1 MCRCFWGCPDSA
13 AHSRLFLA
21 SPERSFAERGSAA
34 LPRAGPRVPDARTPL
49 ASRAVPVPGPL
60 PPSSAEP
67 APLGPSCRQRR
78 GEGALPAPA
87 SRTAPRP
94 ALPSGGL
101 RRGRRSAAL
110 LPSLRPSLPP
120 SPAAPGPPAGWRGA
134 SAGAPPAR
142 GRAGSR
148 RTRHPPGCAQ
158 RGGPAAAPE
167 EGASERSAGGRGA
180 AAPKNC
186 SRQRGTQIR
195 REQRTSHQS
204 RLVSDCS
211 AAEGE
216 RHRLTERGERQ
227 SRARRRRVGDAALQ
241 VSLMQP
247 GA

>member
-120 SPAAPGPPAGWRGA
+120 SLPRCPRAARWLAGRECRSAAGAGPRWLPADPAPAGLRA
-134 SAGAPPAR
+134 AGRPR
-142 GRAGSR
+142 GRAGGGGERALRGRQGSGG
-148 RTRHPPGCAQ
+148 TKKLQPAARHANQEGAANITPEPPGF
-158 RGGPAAAPE
+158 
-167 EGASERSAGGRGA
+167 
-180 AAPKNC
+180 
-186 SRQRGTQIR
+186 
-195 REQRTSHQS
+195 
-204 RLVSDCS
+204 
-211 AAEGE
+211 
-216 RHRLTERGERQ
+216 
-227 SRARRRRVGDAALQ
+227 
-241 VSLMQP
+241 
-247 GA
+247 